1 MNNST
6 RQLSVRCPAALV
18 ASVACCAICLLCS
31 YARADASAAPTT
43 APSTALAAPEPI
55 VVPNGLWTF
64 ESYGSFA
71 TQPRVREQ
79 LYSGTFGIGYT
90 FMADNS
96 VTAEFTGMQGTQA
109 GPDVVAGGFDLLLRN
124 HLIVRKDWSL
134 FIDFGA
140 GGLEADRRIPTLGT
154 DYNWW
159 FKTGVGATVHLWDK
173 TSLLT
178 GVRYLH
184 ISNAHLEGPDR
195 NPTANCTEGYLGLLY
210 EF

>member
-1 MNNST
+1 MLRRFS
-6 RQLSVRCPAALV
+6 LGAVFGVLMALT
-18 ASVACCAICLLCS
+18 CAIS
-31 YARADASAAPTT
+31 TASADATAPATT
-43 APSTALAAPEPI
+43 APSEPAAAPV
-55 VVPNGLWTF
+55 VVPKGTWTF
-64 ESYGSFA
+64 ETYGSFA

-90 FMADNS
+90 FMPNNS
-96 VTAEFTGMQGTQA
+96 LTAEITGMRGLQA

-124 HLIVRKDWSL
+124 HFINQRTWSM

-140 GGLEADRRIPTLGT
+140 GAMEADRRIPDGGT
-154 DYNWW
+154 DYNYW
-159 FKTGVGATVHLWDK
+159 FKTGLGGTIRLWDK

-184 ISNAHLEGPDR
+184 ISNAHLEGPSR
-195 NPTANCTEGYLGLLY
+195 NPTLNATEGYLGLLV

>member
-1 MNNST
+1 M
-6 RQLSVRCPAALV
+6 LGFPAG
-18 ASVACCAICLLCS
+18 AILLGVLCS
-31 YARADASAAPTT
+31 LTCLCSLASAQASAAPTT
-43 APSTALAAPEPI
+43 APSGQSAPDAPI
-55 VVPNGLWTF
+55 VVPKGLWTF
-64 ESYGSFA
+64 ETYGSFA

-90 FMADNS
+90 FMDNNS
-96 VTAEFTGMQGTQA
+96 LTAEATGLEGTQA
-109 GPDVVAGGFDLLLRN
+109 GPDVIAGGFDLLLRTD
-124 HLIVRKDWSL
+124 LINKRNLSL

-140 GGLEADRRIPTLGT
+140 GGLQASRRIPELGT
-154 DYNWW
+154 DYNFW
-159 FKTGVGATVHLWDK
+159 FKTGVGTTIHLWDK

-195 NPTANCTEGYLGLLY
+195 NPSLNATEGYLGLIV